1 MYIHDQITNT
11 ITIKLFCFPI
21 FQYWAYLLKVI
32 LETQP
37 VMLPKFDIY
46 VFISIKQSGKMA
58 LIDKAD
64 AFLLRTALIYQ
75 FYKIAAQSE
84 FLQDSHHH

>member
-1 MYIHDQITNT
+1 
-11 ITIKLFCFPI
+11 
-21 FQYWAYLLKVI
+21 
-32 LETQP
+32 
-37 VMLPKFDIY
+37 MLPKFDIY
-46 VFISIKQSGKMA
+46 VFISIIQSGKMA
-58 LIDKAD
+58 LIDKAV